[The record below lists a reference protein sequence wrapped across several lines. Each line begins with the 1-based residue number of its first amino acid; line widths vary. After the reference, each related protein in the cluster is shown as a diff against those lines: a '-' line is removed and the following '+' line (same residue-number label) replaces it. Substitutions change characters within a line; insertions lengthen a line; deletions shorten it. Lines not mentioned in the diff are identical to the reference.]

1 LGGTDEVEVYE
12 TSAGNSRWRLNASN
26 GQEVANSGENFASHS
41 NAKRAAESF
50 KANAKKSIFE
60 VYSSSDQHRWRAKAS
75 NGQITASSGEPFVSE
90 SNAQRAADNVRD
102 NAGSAEGP

>member
-1 LGGTDEVEVYE
+1 MKFEVYE
-12 TSAGNSRWRLNASN
+12 TSAGNSRWRLKSGN
-26 GQEVANSGENFASHS
+26 GQEVANGGENFASHA

-50 KANAKKSIFE
+50 KAKAKKSIFE
-60 VYSSSDQHRWRAKAS
+60 VYSSGDQHRWRAKAS